1 MAANM
6 PRLDLPEPVSRN
18 VTLGGKPLKVV
29 EQRLVITQVNIF
41 SIIDFAFSQFLQ
53 VYFNKLVHE
62 ISPSVWNSA
71 TVLASITGPPA
82 HWNLRGGR

>member
-41 SIIDFAFSQFLQ
+41 SMNVFAFIQFLQ
-53 VYFNKLVHE
+53 AYFNKLVDE
-62 ISPSVWNSA
+62 QSWVQSQS
-71 TVLASITGPPA
+71 LRLTGI
-82 HWNLRGGR
+82 

>member
-29 EQRLVITQVNIF
+29 EQRLVITQVNKICL
-41 SIIDFAFSQFLQ
+41 IDFSFSQFFQ
-53 VYFNKLVHE
+53 IYFNKLVDE
-62 ISPSVWNSA
+62 I
-71 TVLASITGPPA
+71 
-82 HWNLRGGR
+82 

>member
-29 EQRLVITQVNIF
+29 EQRLVITQVKIF
-41 SIIDFAFSQFLQ
+41 SIILFAFSQFLL
-53 VYFNKLVHE
+53 VYF
-62 ISPSVWNSA
+62 
-71 TVLASITGPPA
+71 
-82 HWNLRGGR
+82 

>member
-29 EQRLVITQVNIF
+29 EQRLVLTQV
-41 SIIDFAFSQFLQ
+41 QFTNNQ
-53 VYFNKLVHE
+53 FK
-62 ISPSVWNSA
+62 SV
-71 TVLASITGPPA
+71 L
-82 HWNLRGGR
+82 